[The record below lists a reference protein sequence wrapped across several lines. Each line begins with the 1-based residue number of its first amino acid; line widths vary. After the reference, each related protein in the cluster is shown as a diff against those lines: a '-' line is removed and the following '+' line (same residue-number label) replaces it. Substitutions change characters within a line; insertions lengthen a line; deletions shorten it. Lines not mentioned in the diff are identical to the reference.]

1 MGLDSVELV
10 MATEA
15 QFDIEIPDEIAG
27 TLSTVG
33 QLHSFVVAEL
43 ERVGR
48 PRAPAMVFAELR
60 ELICDQTGIDPQRV
74 VPEARIVHDLGID

>member
-15 QFDIEIPDEIAG
+15 EFGIAIPDEVAG
-27 TLSTVG
+27 TLFTVG
-33 QLHSFVVAEL
+33 QLHSFVVSEL

-48 PRAPAMVFAELR
+48 SRSPAVVFAELR
-60 ELICDQTGIDPQRV
+60 ELICDQTGIDPSRV
-74 VPEARIVHDLGID
+74 VPEAHIVKDLGID